1 MRHGIWL
8 PLAVVFLFATPSFAA
23 LKINDAAPAF
33 TLPEF
38 GNKEYSFSGSQ
49 AGAKGGTIINFF
61 ATWCIPCRAELPMMN
76 AFVPELDEKGVTV
89 LLIGVREDFGT
100 IGQLLAELKVDK
112 PVVLSDRNGKIAELY
127 RVLFLPTTFF
137 VGADGRVKDI
147 IFGQIKDED
156 QLRKGIAN
164 ITTP

>member
-1 MRHGIWL
+1 MRQRIWF
-8 PLAVVFLFATPSFAA
+8 PLVVVLLFATPSFAA

-33 TLPEF
+33 TLPEL
-38 GNKEYSFSGSQ
+38 GNKEYSFSGAQTS
-49 AGAKGGTIINFF
+49 AKGGTIINFF
-61 ATWCIPCRAELPMMN
+61 ASWCIPCRAELPMLN
-76 AFVPELDEKGVTV
+76 AFVPELNEKGVTV

-100 IGQLLAELKVDK
+100 ISQLLTELKVDK
-112 PVVLSDRNGKIAELY
+112 PVVVSDRDGKVAELY
-127 RVLFLPTTFF
+127 RVFFLPTTFF

-156 QLRKGIAN
+156 QLRKGIAS